1 MPPLDRITPATTY
14 HGFARQCTNKG
25 TTMETLITMILIA
38 GAGFYLY
45 RQGKRLGSR
54 SGFGAAC
61 RQRRFRR
68 HR

>member
-1 MPPLDRITPATTY
+1 
-14 HGFARQCTNKG
+14 
-25 TTMETLITMILIA
+25 METLITMILIA